1 MFKDPFSFD
10 GRIRRS
16 EYGISCVIYV
26 VAILIINLIVAS
38 NRELGILGLAYI
50 PIIWFIWAQAAKRC
64 HDVGNN
70 GWWQLIPFY
79 FFFLLFED
87 GQNGF
92 NQYGDNP
99 KSITSIGGKSTGTSG
114 GYQGGYTGGHNNP
127 TTNYSSKTNGYQD
140 GDLYK

>member
-50 PIIWFIWAQAAKRC
+50 PIIWFMWAQAAKRC

-70 GWWQLIPFY
+70 DWWQLIPFY
-79 FFFLLFED
+79 FFFLLIRRWTKWVQPIR
-87 GQNGF
+87 G
-92 NQYGDNP
+92 
-99 KSITSIGGKSTGTSG
+99 
-114 GYQGGYTGGHNNP
+114 
-127 TTNYSSKTNGYQD
+127 
-140 GDLYK
+140 